1 MAFSRYLR
9 VSGQVT
15 ADVLKDHDRLEE
27 REALD
32 SHDEIDGVEVLATP
46 ETARE
51 VGARVRCRVEL
62 AADRTEE
69 AEIAVALLPRDAQAP
84 GELGDVDVVAKS
96 TQFRFPYPSGHT
108 RASGFGAAVLRAST
122 GRPFLEELEIELLV
136 DHGKL
141 SFAGGH
147 EEFAGHRHQHAVV
160 PCGMVDEDLLEV
172 LGE

>member
-1 MAFSRYLR
+1 MACSRYLR
-9 VSGQVT
+9 VSGQVA
-15 ADVLKDHDRLEE
+15 ADASKELDRLEE
-27 REALD
+27 REPLA

-51 VGARVRCRVEL
+51 VGARVGRGVEL

-69 AEIAVALLPRDAQAP
+69 AEVAVARFPRDTQVP
-84 GELGDVDVVAKS
+84 NELGDVDVVAKS

-160 PCGMVDEDLLEV
+160 SGGMVYEDFLEV
-172 LGE
+172 LGK